1 MTESKHTPGPWWIK
15 GPSPGLPTN
24 PCDDGGDYAIYA
36 NFDDPRFNGKP
47 RIIAEVINKVD
58 WGIEAPAEANAA
70 LIASAPD
77 LLAAC
82 EAINK
87 AEERV
92 VRENLDSVDKLDEY
106 HAAVEMV
113 IAAIAKARGE

>member
-1 MTESKHTPGPWWIK
+1 MMTEFTPGPWEVVD
-15 GPSPGLPTN
+15 GDSYNGYPHDPSEYEYRVIPVSTE
-24 PCDDGGDYAIYA
+24 
-36 NFDDPRFNGKP
+36 PRPNN
-47 RIIAEVINKVD
+47 IIASFWDAE
-58 WGIEAPAEANAA
+58 WGYEALGNAA

-113 IAAIAKARGE
+113 IAAIAKARGK